1 MRTLNDLA
9 LWIFLLLLLLLV
21 SACSPIRDMA
31 SIPINPNEVE
41 VEIDITSGMPAP
53 KWLLNP
59 EEVKAAE
66 QALSALPPTDSASF
80 FDGLGYRGFVIQFKS
95 PDRFVRVQN
104 GYVLIEENGLQ
115 KTYVDTDNQLEQWLL
130 DASKPHIEPELYSF
144 LEEGIGR

>member
-1 MRTLNDLA
+1 MRTFNDLI
-9 LWIFLLLLLLLV
+9 LWIFLLLLLLV
-21 SACSPIRDMA
+21 SACSPTRDMT
-31 SIPINPNEVE
+31 SVPINPNE

-53 KWLLNP
+53 KWSLNP
-59 EEVKAAE
+59 EEVKALE
-66 QALSALPPTDSASF
+66 QALSALTPTDSASF

-95 PDRFVRVQN
+95 PSRFVRVQN

-115 KTYVDTDNQLEQWLL
+115 KTYVDADNQLELWLL